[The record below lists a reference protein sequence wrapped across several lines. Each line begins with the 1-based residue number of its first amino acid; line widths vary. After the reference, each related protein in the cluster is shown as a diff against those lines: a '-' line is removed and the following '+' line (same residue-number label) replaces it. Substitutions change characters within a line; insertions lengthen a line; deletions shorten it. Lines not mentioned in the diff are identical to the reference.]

1 MSTLKAEKLGATGSV
16 DLPADIFAE
25 KFHGPV
31 VHEVVRS
38 ELAAKRQGTASTKT
52 RGLVRGGGAKP
63 WRQKG
68 TGRARIG
75 SIRAPHW
82 TGGGTVFGPAPRHYT
97 FKVNRKARRRALRA
111 ALSLHADG
119 GTIAT
124 VDTRLFDEPSTAK
137 AAKLIKDWGCDR
149 PTLLLVAASEEA
161 CAKSFRNIEGV
172 DVSLVDD
179 VEVAGL
185 IRAASLVVTAQ
196 ALERLSPLAGPT
208 ADKKGKKK
216 EGPKSEEV
224 NGRGRAQGDS

>member
-1 MSTLKAEKLGATGSV
+1 MSKLKAEKLGATGSV
-16 DLPADIFAE
+16 DLPADIFSE
-25 KFHGPV
+25 GFRGPL

-52 RGLVRGGGAKP
+52 RGLVRGGGTKP

-119 GTIAT
+119 GTIAI
-124 VDTRLFDEPSTAK
+124 VDTGLFDGPSTAK
-137 AAKLIKDWGCDR
+137 AAKLIKEWGCDR
-149 PTLLLVAASEEA
+149 PTLLLVAAGEEA
-161 CAKSFRNIEGV
+161 CAKSFRNIKDV

-179 VEVAGL
+179 VEVARL
-185 IRAASLVVTAQ
+185 VKAASLVVTAQ
-196 ALERLSPLAGPT
+196 ALERLSSLAAPR
-208 ADKKGKKK
+208 AERKDKK
-216 EGPKSEEV
+216 EV
-224 NGRGRAQGDS
+224 KPQAQEVKG